1 MKLGQFEKENT
12 RLPNVRFFENIK
24 LEKYKDLENIAMV
37 LRKDDESKI
46 SFKYNAKLKRKQEN
60 WRLGSI
66 VMRWEVCETT
76 ESTEEWRSELQK
88 TKKSIHDYDE
98 VPGRETV
105 GD

>member
-60 WRLGSI
+60 
-66 VMRWEVCETT
+66 
-76 ESTEEWRSELQK
+76 
-88 TKKSIHDYDE
+88 
-98 VPGRETV
+98 
-105 GD
+105 

>member
-1 MKLGQFEKENT
+1 
-12 RLPNVRFFENIK
+12 
-24 LEKYKDLENIAMV
+24 
-37 LRKDDESKI
+37 
-46 SFKYNAKLKRKQEN
+46 
-60 WRLGSI
+60 
-66 VMRWEVCETT
+66 MRWEVCETT